1 MKKKSSIR
9 FYCLVICLMYGRKVT
24 GSELDL
30 TYTTEV
36 QTDFRKASKWV
47 NLLRL
52 DLSCRLDKKIRFC
65 FSSISIAETCEES
78 LVNDWQGFS
87 NIEERNL
94 PFAPAVLGLEY
105 KGNRSSLFLGVRNV
119 NEDYFTSPCSSFF
132 TNSSCG
138 IYPTL
143 SANYPLANYPKSALG
158 LDYKLNYKDWTME
171 VSVYNG
177 TGHQALA
184 GKSNV
189 FRFSPDTDGVLGLSS
204 VNYRKNDSEY
214 SMGAGIHRGMCV
226 GDETGVEEAGTS
238 PQQKR
243 MTCVLWACVEQR
255 VCKRGYALLQ
265 GSVRPS
271 VEGGCRSYAG
281 AGGVVKYDKV
291 SFGFFLDYADYTT
304 AHEWAGE
311 VTCRWACTSRMTVQ
325 PAIHL
330 IRNSNGNYAAGLLR
344 MYYVW

>member
-1 MKKKSSIR
+1 MSKVR
-9 FYCLVICLMYGRKVT
+9 FCCLVMCLMRGNSMMGDEV
-24 GSELDL
+24 GL

-78 LVNDWQGFS
+78 LLNDWQGFS

-94 PFAPAVLGLEY
+94 PFAPAVQGVEY

-119 NEDYFTSPCSSFF
+119 NEDYFISSCASFF

-143 SANYPLANYPKSALG
+143 SANYPLANYPLAALG
-158 LDYKLNYKDWTME
+158 LDYKLKYKDWTME

-177 TGHQALA
+177 TGYQALT
-184 GKSNV
+184 GRDNV
-189 FRFSPDTDGVLGLSS
+189 FRFSPDTDGILGLSS
-204 VNYRKNDSEY
+204 VIYQKNDSEY
-214 SMGAGIHRGMCV
+214 SMGAGIYRGGCV
-226 GDETGVEEAGTS
+226 GNEMGVEEPFVQAA
-238 PQQKR
+238 QKKK
-243 MTCVLWACVEQR
+243 MTYVLWTYAEQHIYQNI
-255 VCKRGYALLQ
+255 YALLQ
-265 GSVRPS
+265 YSVNPS
-271 VEGGCRSYAG
+271 VEGGCRSYVG
-281 AGGVVKYDKV
+281 TGGIVRGDKV

-311 VTCRWACTSRMTVQ
+311 LSCRWGCTSRMAIQ
-325 PAIHL
+325 PAIHA
-330 IRNSNGNYAAGLLR
+330 IRNSSGTYLVGLLR
-344 MYYVW
+344 MYYVF

>member
-1 MKKKSSIR
+1 MDD
-9 FYCLVICLMYGRKVT
+9 M
-24 GSELDL
+24 
-30 TYTTEV
+30 
-36 QTDFRKASKWV
+36 
-47 NLLRL
+47 
-52 DLSCRLDKKIRFC
+52 
-65 FSSISIAETCEES
+65 
-78 LVNDWQGFS
+78 QGFS
-87 NIEERNL
+87 NIEEKNL

-105 KGNRSSLFLGVRNV
+105 RTSRSSLFLGVRNV

-143 SANYPLANYPKSALG
+143 SANYPLANYPLAAVG
-158 LDYKLNYKDWTME
+158 LDYRLTSGPWEME
-171 VSVYNG
+171 LSVYNG
-177 TGHQALA
+177 TAQCSLTGAH
-184 GKSNV
+184 SV
-189 FRFSPDTDGVLGLSS
+189 FRVCPDTDGVLGLSS

-226 GDETGVEEAGTS
+226 GDETGVEEAVAS

-265 GSVRPS
+265 CSVRPS

-281 AGGVVKYDKV
+281 AGGVVKCDKV